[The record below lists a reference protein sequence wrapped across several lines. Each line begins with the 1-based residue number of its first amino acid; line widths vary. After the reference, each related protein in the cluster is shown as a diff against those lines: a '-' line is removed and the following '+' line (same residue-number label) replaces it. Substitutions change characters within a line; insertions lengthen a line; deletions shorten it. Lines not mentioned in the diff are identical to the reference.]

1 MPDTGT
7 MQTTILRRTMDMTV
21 NEMLRE
27 FNDELL
33 RTERPGIKDLIEFM
47 EVGGFYVAPC
57 SGAHHLAKESGLLEH
72 SLNVLNIAR
81 KLNSALEA
89 GIKDDTIIITA
100 LLHDAGKMGDH
111 GKFNYIENLLKDGK
125 QSTAKPY
132 VTNPSLLYI
141 PHEVR
146 SVMIAERF
154 ICLYEDEEQ
163 AILWHNGLYGA
174 FKYDI
179 QSKETPLYMVLHW
192 ADMWASRVTEIE
204 ED

>member
-1 MPDTGT
+1 
-7 MQTTILRRTMDMTV
+7 MTV
-21 NEMLRE
+21 NDMLRK

-89 GIKDDTIIITA
+89 GIKDDTIVITA
-100 LLHDAGKMGDH
+100 LLHDLGKMGDH

-154 ICLYEDEEQ
+154 IVLSEDEEQ
-163 AILWHNGLYGA
+163 AILFHNGLYDT
-174 FKYDI
+174 FKYVI
-179 QSKETPLYMVLHW
+179 PGKEIPLYMVLHF
-192 ADMWASRVTEIE
+192 ADLWASRVTEIE
-204 ED
+204 EEEK

>member
-1 MPDTGT
+1 
-7 MQTTILRRTMDMTV
+7 MDITV
-21 NEMLRE
+21 NEMLQK

-72 SLNVLNIAR
+72 SLNVLDIAR
-81 KLNSALEA
+81 KLNKSLVA
-89 GIKDDTIIITA
+89 GIKDDTIVITV
-100 LLHDAGKMGDH
+100 LLHDLGKMGDH

-132 VTNPSLLYI
+132 ITNPSLLYI

-154 ICLYEDEEQ
+154 IVLSEDEEQ
-163 AILWHNGLYGA
+163 AILFHNGLYDT
-174 FKYDI
+174 FKYVI
-179 QSKETPLYMVLHW
+179 PGKETPLYMVLHW

>member
-1 MPDTGT
+1 
-7 MQTTILRRTMDMTV
+7 MTV
-21 NEMLRE
+21 NDMLRK

-33 RTERPGIKDLIEFM
+33 RTERPGIKGLIEFM

-89 GIKDDTIIITA
+89 GIKDDTIVITA
-100 LLHDAGKMGDH
+100 LLHDLGKMGDH
-111 GKFNYIENLLKDGK
+111 EKFNYIENLLKDGK

-132 VTNPSLLYI
+132 ITNPSLPYI
-141 PHEVR
+141 QHEVR

-154 ICLYEDEEQ
+154 ICLSEDEEQ

-174 FKYDI
+174 FKHDI